1 MNSSSALVVGAC
13 VLVACIVFAVGR
25 SDAEPISRAMI
36 SAVGCMACAAL
47 VYSVQCSRQS
57 KHAIASMQN
66 QYTAQLAAQI
76 DDVRSDFAARV
87 NAIHRTNAHQRKLL
101 QKQLRR
107 AHASYD
113 SAIKQRNR
121 CESARKAAVDEASS
135 DVCILYK
142 SDAADDSTNV

>member
-101 QKQLRR
+101 QKQPAARMHR
-107 AHASYD
+107 MIAPSN
-113 SAIKQRNR
+113 SAIDAKARGKQLWTRHR
-121 CESARKAAVDEASS
+121 QMWV
-135 DVCILYK
+135 
-142 SDAADDSTNV
+142 T